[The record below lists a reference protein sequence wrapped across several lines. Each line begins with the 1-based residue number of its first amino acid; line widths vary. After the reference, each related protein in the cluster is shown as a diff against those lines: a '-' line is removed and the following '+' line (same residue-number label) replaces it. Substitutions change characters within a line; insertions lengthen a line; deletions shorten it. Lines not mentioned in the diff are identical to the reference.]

1 MPAAISSLL
10 IPSREAEKARTWRK
24 RLPRP
29 SAGLPSRGAAAAP
42 AGRTLLDD
50 TAIARALTRIAHE
63 ILERNEDV
71 SQLYLVAIPNGG
83 VPLARRLA
91 GSLRQI
97 ADVDVPVG
105 VLDTTLYRDDLKMTG
120 ERPLLRRTEMPS
132 AVDERVVVLV
142 DDVVK
147 TGRTI
152 RAAMDALMDF
162 GRPRMVQVVGLV
174 DRGHRELPIKLDY
187 VGKNVPT
194 SPRETVCLRGR
205 DGGPRGSP
213 RGGAAARGSTGG
225 GMIGRD
231 LLGIEDLERSE
242 IERILQTAI
251 HMREVGER
259 EVKKV
264 PTLRGRTIVNLFFES
279 STRTRASFEIAGKRL
294 SADVV
299 NFSPSSSSM
308 KKAESI
314 LDTARTLDAM
324 DPDAVIVRH
333 EVAGVPKAIADVLDA
348 PVINAGD
355 GAHEHPTQ
363 ALLDLFTVQQEK
375 GRIDGLTVT
384 IVGDIL
390 HSRVAR
396 SNIYGFLKMG
406 AEVRVAA
413 PPPMIPPA
421 IEELGVKAYTS
432 LREALD
438 GADVVMAL
446 RIQNERLAGSYFP
459 SVREYAATFGLDR
472 SKLHYAKEDA
482 IVMHPGPVNRGVEL
496 SHDLADH
503 RPSVILDQVRNGVA
517 IRMAVLYLFA
527 GRKREHGQTRRTS

>member
-1 MPAAISSLL
+1 
-10 IPSREAEKARTWRK
+10 
-24 RLPRP
+24 
-29 SAGLPSRGAAAAP
+29 
-42 AGRTLLDD
+42 
-50 TAIARALTRIAHE
+50 
-63 ILERNEDV
+63 
-71 SQLYLVAIPNGG
+71 
-83 VPLARRLA
+83 
-91 GSLRQI
+91 
-97 ADVDVPVG
+97 
-105 VLDTTLYRDDLKMTG
+105 
-120 ERPLLRRTEMPS
+120 
-132 AVDERVVVLV
+132 
-142 DDVVK
+142 
-147 TGRTI
+147 
-152 RAAMDALMDF
+152 
-162 GRPRMVQVVGLV
+162 
-174 DRGHRELPIKLDY
+174 
-187 VGKNVPT
+187 
-194 SPRETVCLRGR
+194 
-205 DGGPRGSP
+205 
-213 RGGAAARGSTGG
+213 
-225 GMIGRD
+225 MIGRD
-231 LLGIEDLERSE
+231 LLGIEDLERAD
-242 IERILQTAI
+242 IERILDTAE
-251 HMREVGER
+251 HMVEIGER

-324 DPDAVIVRH
+324 EPDAVVVRH
-333 EVAGVPKAIADVLDA
+333 AVAGVPKRIADVLGA

-363 ALLDLFTVQQEK
+363 ALLDCFTVRREK
-375 GRIDGLTVT
+375 GRIDGLTVA

-396 SNIYGFLKMG
+396 SDIYAFSKLG

-413 PPPMIPPA
+413 PPPMIPHG
-421 IEELGVKAYTS
+421 IEALGVKSYTS

-446 RIQNERLAGSYFP
+446 RIQSERLTGAYFP
-459 SVREYAATFGLDR
+459 STREYSATFGIDR
-472 SKLHYAKEDA
+472 AKLRFAKDDA

-517 IRMAVLYLFA
+517 LRMAVLYLFA
-527 GRKREHGQTRRTS
+527 GRPGGTRRARANVGAGELAS